1 MPTKQTSELYIV
13 NGARTAMGEYVGPLK
28 GFTAIELGAFAA
40 RAALDRSEV
49 SPEDVGHVVMGN
61 ALQTSGD
68 AIYGARHVGLKAG
81 IPITVPALTVNR
93 ICGSGIQ
100 SVVSAAHQLMAGE
113 AEIVLAGGMESM
125 SQAPH
130 VIRGA
135 RSGFKL
141 GQGELEDSL
150 MAALLDTQCDLY
162 MANTAEN
169 LGQKYGITRAEADAY
184 ALRSQQAAERA
195 YQEGRLKE
203 EIVPIEIKSRKTTAT
218 FEEDDHR
225 RPNTTL
231 EGLAKLRPAFGKEGM
246 VTAGNASGIVDG
258 AAALVVATGEA
269 VRKHSLKPLGRI
281 VSWAYAGV
289 PPEIMG
295 IGPVPSSRA
304 ALEKAGLKVSDMDLV
319 EVNEAFAPQYLAVE
333 KELGLDRDKTN
344 VNGGAIA
351 LGHPL
356 GATGTRLLL
365 TILLELR
372 RRKGRFG
379 LATACI
385 GGGQGI
391 AMIVEGQ

>member
-1 MPTKQTSELYIV
+1 MPIQQTSELVIV
-13 NGARTAMGEYVGPLK
+13 NGARTAMGGYVGALK
-28 GFTAIELGAFAA
+28 DFTAIELGAFAA

-49 SPEDVGHVVMGN
+49 SPEDIGHVVMGN

-169 LGQKYGITRAEADAY
+169 LAQKYGITREEADA
-184 ALRSQQAAERA
+184 
-195 YQEGRLKE
+195 
-203 EIVPIEIKSRKTTAT
+203 
-218 FEEDDHR
+218 
-225 RPNTTL
+225 
-231 EGLAKLRPAFGKEGM
+231 
-246 VTAGNASGIVDG
+246 
-258 AAALVVATGEA
+258 
-269 VRKHSLKPLGRI
+269 
-281 VSWAYAGV
+281 
-289 PPEIMG
+289 
-295 IGPVPSSRA
+295 
-304 ALEKAGLKVSDMDLV
+304 
-319 EVNEAFAPQYLAVE
+319 
-333 KELGLDRDKTN
+333 
-344 VNGGAIA
+344 
-351 LGHPL
+351 
-356 GATGTRLLL
+356 
-365 TILLELR
+365 
-372 RRKGRFG
+372 
-379 LATACI
+379 
-385 GGGQGI
+385 
-391 AMIVEGQ
+391 